1 MNLAVVNP
9 GSVNPAVV
17 ILRAGQK
24 VLSFIPR
31 PKTLGAFVALI
42 AAVAFVAGYIRK
54 EFVLTLLGSV
64 FLAALVY
71 CFTVVL
77 LLAMLYRKK
86 TQTVSAD
93 IVNKK
98 VKAGGQGE
106 MYFPKGVKF
115 FNFPGAVIRYV
126 LKLETKDKRKID
138 HIFNPRLPDRA
149 FVSFPV
155 PLRGAYYGA
164 NDEFLFFDALG
175 FFQLKVPV
183 PREKEARLLAAPI
196 EAEMKVPLNIR
207 SGGSEQRREIHY
219 KKTDD
224 FTENRPYVP
233 GDDPR
238 RINWKLYSHGIGS
251 DLYVREGE
259 NAPPPHSKL
268 LILIDTQIDP
278 VLYSSEES
286 LAEVDMLCENA
297 LRAIRELTQM
307 EISIG
312 FTGGKILQAE
322 DAVSEAHDRAVNDA
336 SGLAWPF
343 ALPLSEGTLPEAPED
358 RGILI
363 LALPR
368 TLSITG
374 PGEYAS
380 ALDRFL
386 ASRIN
391 NPMSQMEVD
400 ILFLYTGTG
409 KKADEQEEAARLC
422 TTFYNRKN
430 KVHANWIMVK
440 NDIEEKLK

>member
-1 MNLAVVNP
+1 M
-9 GSVNPAVV
+9 NPAIV

-31 PKTLGAFVALI
+31 PKTLGTFVALI
-42 AAVAFVAGYIRK
+42 AAIAFIAGYIRK

-71 CFTVVL
+71 CFITVL
-77 LLAMLYRKK
+77 LHAMFYRGKA
-86 TQTVSAD
+86 QTTLAD
-93 IVNKK
+93 IVSKK
-98 VKAGGQGE
+98 INARGQGE
-106 MYFPKGVKF
+106 MYFPKGMRF
-115 FNFPGAVIRYV
+115 FCFPGVVIRYA
-126 LKLETKDKRKID
+126 LKLETKDKRKIN

-164 NDEFLFFDALG
+164 YDEFLFFDALG
-175 FFQLKVPV
+175 FFQLRVPV

-224 FTENRPYVP
+224 LTENRPYIP

-238 RINWKLYSHGIGS
+238 RINWKLYSHGTGS

-278 VLYSSEES
+278 ALYSPEES
-286 LAEVDMLCENA
+286 LTEVDMLCENA

-312 FTGGKILQAE
+312 FTGGKILQTG
-322 DAVSEAHDRAVNDA
+322 DAVRDASSDA

-343 ALPLSEGTLPEAPED
+343 ALPLSEGVLPEAPED

-368 TLSITG
+368 TLSVAG
-374 PGEYAS
+374 PGEYTS
-380 ALDRFL
+380 ALDKFL

-391 NPMSQMEVD
+391 NPMSQLEAD
-400 ILFLYTGTG
+400 ILFLYTDTG

-422 TTFYNRKN
+422 TTFYNRKK

-440 NDIEEKLK
+440 SEKVMI

>member
-1 MNLAVVNP
+1 MHGEGSLNLS
-9 GSVNPAVV
+9 SVNPTVV

-24 VLSFIPR
+24 ALSFIPR

-42 AAVAFVAGYIRK
+42 AAIAFGAGYIRK

-71 CFTVVL
+71 CFITVL
-77 LLAMLYRKK
+77 LFAMFYRKK
-86 TQTVSAD
+86 AQTTLAD

-106 MYFPKGVKF
+106 MYFPKGVHF
-115 FNFPGAVIRYV
+115 FNFPGVVIRYV
-126 LKLETKDKRKID
+126 LKLETKDKRKIN

-164 NDEFLFFDALG
+164 FDEFLFFDALG

-196 EAEMKVPLNIR
+196 EAEMKMPLSIR
-207 SGGSEQRREIHY
+207 SGGSDQRREIHY

-224 FTENRPYVP
+224 LTENRPYVP

-238 RINWKLYSHGIGS
+238 RINWKLYSHGTS
-251 DLYVREGE
+251 ADLYVREGE

-278 VLYSSEES
+278 TLYSPEES
-286 LAEVDMLCENA
+286 LNEVDMLCENA
-297 LRAIRELTQM
+297 LRAVRELTQM
-307 EISIG
+307 EISLG
-312 FTGGKILQAE
+312 YTGGKVLQTN
-322 DAVSEAHDRAVNDA
+322 DAVSEAHDLSVNAA

-343 ALPLSEGTLPEAPED
+343 ALPLSGVESLPEAPED

-368 TLSITG
+368 TLNA
-374 PGEYAS
+374 GEYTS
-380 ALDRFL
+380 ALDKFL

-391 NPMSQMEVD
+391 NPMSQLEVD

-440 NDIEEKLK
+440 NDGDDS